1 MVWWFG
7 LCRESAEVRRNMREI
22 IEVYG
27 KAIVSIV
34 IAGLLLTM
42 LFCGISDESGNQGIF
57 GIAAKELEWEQEE
70 SAPEFHTYRM
80 ESGKEPPRFT
90 LSFSGYCAVGHYEAA
105 DLIRAED
112 CEGNGLSVRVTVV
125 RDPEGS
131 EQGTELLFSRPG
143 IYEISVYA
151 VDAGNRKSEG
161 IIKIPVN
168 RG

>member
-1 MVWWFG
+1 
-7 LCRESAEVRRNMREI
+7 MREI